1 MKKYLPIVVT
11 VAVLLLDQ
19 ASKFLVKLNMILGEE
34 IVLFSWFRIH
44 FIENEG
50 MAFGMSLGPTYGKL
64 LLSLFRMVAIGLLI
78 WYIVKVVRKGKE
90 SNLGIAALS
99 LILAGAMG
107 NLLDSAF
114 YGLIFS
120 DSYFKTAQLMPANG
134 GYAPFLFGKV
144 VDMLYFP
151 LFKVG
156 NFTFFDPVFNIADS
170 ANNRFCSVFFV
181 ANKNF
186 TRSTIKSDRNSLK
199 CFNSGAVLQMQF

>member
-1 MKKYLPIVVT
+1 VKKYLPIVVT

-107 NLLDSAF
+107 NMLDSAF

-120 DSYFKTAQLMPANG
+120 DSYFQTAQLMPANG

-170 ANNRFCSVFFV
+170 AITIGFVLFFL
-181 ANKNF
+181 
-186 TRSTIKSDRNSLK
+186 SQIKISREVRLSQTET
-199 CFNSGAVLQMQF
+199 V

>member
-107 NLLDSAF
+107 NMLDSAF

-120 DSYFKTAQLMPANG
+120 DSYFQTAQLMPANG

-170 ANNRFCSVFFV
+170 AITIGFVLFFL
-181 ANKNF
+181 
-186 TRSTIKSDRNSLK
+186 SQIKISREVRLSQTET
-199 CFNSGAVLQMQF
+199 V

>member
-120 DSYFKTAQLMPANG
+120 DSYFQTAQLMPANG

-170 ANNRFCSVFFV
+170 AITIGFVLFFL
-181 ANKNF
+181 
-186 TRSTIKSDRNSLK
+186 SQIKISREVRLSQTET
-199 CFNSGAVLQMQF
+199 V